1 MWIGIMNKLIY
12 GSIYRQQVIFR
23 GNEGFKVRPVFVL
36 FTDNDDVYFFS
47 ISTKPGKDHQKKY
60 RAPILNW
67 RKAGLDKP
75 SYIMLDDPPYILSKS
90 MFTDDK
96 YLGQTIGMDLDMF
109 ELHMSSLGY

>member
-1 MWIGIMNKLIY
+1 MAKSFWIKTIQNMWIGIMNKLIY

-36 FTDNDDVYFFS
+36 FTD
-47 ISTKPGKDHQKKY
+47 
-60 RAPILNW
+60 
-67 RKAGLDKP
+67 
-75 SYIMLDDPPYILSKS
+75 
-90 MFTDDK
+90 DK

>member
-36 FTDNDDVYFFS
+36 FTD
-47 ISTKPGKDHQKKY
+47 
-60 RAPILNW
+60 
-67 RKAGLDKP
+67 
-75 SYIMLDDPPYILSKS
+75 
-90 MFTDDK
+90 DK